1 MMLHDLVGWFA
12 CTISLVGNL
21 LATAYHRKV
30 VMWGWLLFFVG
41 NVVWIVY
48 AISLDTLP
56 LVVYNS
62 VRAIMSLRGAHNNTL
77 KHIKAI
83 KAKERADDHIHLSR

>member
-1 MMLHDLVGWFA
+1 MSPHDLVGWFA
-12 CTISLVGNL
+12 CAVSLVGNL
-21 LATAYHRKV
+21 LATSYGRKT

-41 NVVWIVY
+41 NVVWVFY

-62 VRAIMSLRGAHNNTL
+62 VRAVMSLRGVHNNTL
-77 KHIKAI
+77 RHIKAV
-83 KAKERADDHIHLSR
+83 KAKKHQ